1 MVKCHQTNP
10 SVVVMMLST
19 PSSPRLVP
27 VSTSQEPSSSI
38 LNQQLSMKLELEPTD
53 NFSTQNNLS
62 QVKKTPLTTSLED
75 ITLLVRKSL
84 IFALIELENFLIN
97 AQVSKVSLYSTPSVV
112 VPDLDLV
119 LSSSRDFPLI
129 MVRNPSSVSPSTHLH
144 KSLLPLL
151 SHTTPY
157 SQLTP
162 SSNTLMS
169 QS

>member
-1 MVKCHQTNP
+1 
-10 SVVVMMLST
+10 
-19 PSSPRLVP
+19 
-27 VSTSQEPSSSI
+27 
-38 LNQQLSMKLELEPTD
+38 
-53 NFSTQNNLS
+53 
-62 QVKKTPLTTSLED
+62 
-75 ITLLVRKSL
+75 LVRKSL

-97 AQVSKVSLYSTPSVV
+97 AQVFKVSLYSTPSVV

-169 QS
+169 LS